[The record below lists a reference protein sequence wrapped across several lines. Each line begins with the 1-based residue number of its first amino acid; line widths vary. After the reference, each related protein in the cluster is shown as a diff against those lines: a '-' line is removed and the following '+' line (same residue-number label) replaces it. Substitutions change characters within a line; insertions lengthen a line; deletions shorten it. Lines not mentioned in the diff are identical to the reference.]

1 MVKLRYPLQR
11 TPSTP
16 YLYESHLLNM
26 TGNERIFLFSFVSRF
41 SPSIQRKALVRWQA
55 FVCPSVFDVSVFI
68 SLSLSKVLVVKLYIH
83 VNWHRP
89 YIIVRYRSLPV
100 PIPVAVT
107 MIDIRNTISF
117 HKRQIMVHWSMRPLN

>member
-41 SPSIQRKALVRWQA
+41 SPSIQKKHSYAGKLS
-55 FVCPSVFDVSVFI
+55 FVHRFLTCRFLYI
-68 SLSLSKVLVVKLYIH
+68 SLSKILVVKLYIH

-107 MIDIRNTISF
+107 KIDIRNTISF
-117 HKRQIMVHWSMRPLN
+117 HKRQIMVHWSMRHLN